1 MAKPTAKLDSGY
13 RSAMADRA
21 EVFRIFDLN
30 HPPYNCAIRA
40 VIAQRSRLTPN
51 SSPKRQKAT

>member
-30 HPPYNCAIRA
+30 HPPLKLRYK
-40 VIAQRSRLTPN
+40 SRY
-51 SSPKRQKAT
+51 SATFPIDTE